1 LDGLNTSYLVM
12 RTVIP
17 GTNRE
22 TPPAVLVPVSHEVVG
37 SVALVATVVAE
48 PDDRHPA
55 RVYLATLAPGSRR
68 TMRQA
73 LDSIANLLVAGSDA
87 MTLPWAQLGYQHAA
101 AVRARLAET
110 YACTTANKMLAAMK
124 GVIRQAFAL
133 GLIDAERYARI
144 LAVKS
149 VKGTRVAKGRAI
161 TQPEL
166 KDLFATCDTSK
177 AGGARDA
184 ALLGIAYGA
193 GLRRSEIVGLN
204 LADFDRRTGVL
215 VVRGKGNKERTAYV
229 TNGSRS
235 ALETWFAVRGD
246 EPGPIFL
253 PVNKAGRIVT
263 RRMTDQG
270 IYMLLR
276 RLAMKANVT
285 KFSPHDLRRTFIGDL
300 LDAGA
305 DIATVQALA
314 AHASVTTT
322 ARYDRRGERT
332 RRRAAE
338 LLHVPFEG

>member
-1 LDGLNTSYLVM
+1 MS
-12 RTVIP
+12 
-17 GTNRE
+17 
-22 TPPAVLVPVSHEVVG
+22 EVVG
-37 SVALVATVVAE
+37 GVAVVAPLVVE

-73 LDSIANLLVAGSDA
+73 LDVIADFLSAGANA
-87 MTLPWAQLGYQHAA
+87 MTLPWSMIGYQHAA
-101 AVRARLAET
+101 AVRARLAES
-110 YACTTANKMLAAMK
+110 YACTTANKMIAAMK

-149 VKGTRVAKGRAI
+149 VKGARVAKGRAI
-161 TQPEL
+161 LQSEL
-166 KDLFATCDTSK
+166 KDLFAACDTSK
-177 AGGARDA
+177 ASGARNA

-193 GLRRSEIVGLN
+193 GLRRSEIVGLD
-204 LADFDRRTGVL
+204 LADFDRRTAVL
-215 VVRGKGNKERTAYV
+215 VVRGKGNQERTAYV
-229 TNGSRS
+229 TNGSRN
-235 ALETWFAVRGD
+235 ALETWLAVRGD
-246 EPGPIFL
+246 ETGPLFR
-253 PVNKAGRIVT
+253 PVNKAGRIVG

-276 RLAMKANVT
+276 RLATKAKVE

-305 DIATVQALA
+305 DIVTVQALA

-338 LLHVPFEG
+338 LLHVPFDG